1 MYNLNMWK
9 KKNRKQLLMANI
21 HLPSGT
27 VTGGEPLR
35 RVPCLILLPRKCTVI
50 SGKWQLAAPT
60 AELTLKRTYLLVDF
74 RFRGLHTETSLVT
87 ADYRNNNS

>member
-1 MYNLNMWK
+1 MKK